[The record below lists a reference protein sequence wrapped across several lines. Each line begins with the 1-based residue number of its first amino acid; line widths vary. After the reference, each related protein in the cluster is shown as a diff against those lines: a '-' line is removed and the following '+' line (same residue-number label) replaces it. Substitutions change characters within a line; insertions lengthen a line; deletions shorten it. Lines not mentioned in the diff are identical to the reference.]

1 MGKEYMGVTRSTFI
15 IDPSGTVAHVFPK
28 VTDAGVH
35 PAEVLA
41 VLKEL
46 RKPGN

>member
-1 MGKEYMGVTRSTFI
+1 MMGKKYMGVVRSTFI
-15 IDPSGTVAHVFPK
+15 IDPKGKVAHVFPK

-41 VLKEL
+41 MLKEL
-46 RKPGN
+46 RVK

>member
-1 MGKEYMGVTRSTFI
+1 MMGKKYMGVVRSTVI
-15 IDPSGTVAHVFPK
+15 IDPAGKVVHVFPK
-28 VTDAGVH
+28 VSDAGLH

-46 RKPGN
+46 QDK